1 MGHRPRERS
10 VLIMSKNDLFQPQ
23 QFRTPLSRARG
34 MGASRH
40 GVSHFITE
48 RVSGLALAPLSIWGV
63 FAALKMIGADQQTAA
78 AWVSQPVN
86 AVLLGLLLI
95 SALIH
100 LSNAVQVVIEDYVHR
115 FTSKSALVIGNL
127 FVCVLAGAVGIFS
140 ILKVALTVTGA
151 H

>member
-1 MGHRPRERS
+1 
-10 VLIMSKNDLFQPQ
+10 MSSNKDLFQPI

-34 MGASRH
+34 MGSAHH

-48 RVSGLALAPLSIWGV
+48 RVSGLAFAPLSIWGV
-63 FAALKMIGADQQTAA
+63 YSALKLIGADQHTVAT
-78 AWVSQPVN
+78 WIGQPVN

-95 SALIH
+95 SALVH
-100 LSNAVQVVIEDYVHR
+100 LQSAVQVVIEDYIYS

-140 ILKVALTVTGA
+140 ILKVALSVTGA

>member
-1 MGHRPRERS
+1 
-10 VLIMSKNDLFQPQ
+10 MSSNKDLFQPR

-34 MGASRH
+34 MGSSHH

-48 RVSGLALAPLSIWGV
+48 RVSGLAFAPLTVWGV
-63 FAALKMIGADQQTAA
+63 YSALKLIGADQHTVAT
-78 AWVSQPVN
+78 WIGQPVN

-95 SALIH
+95 SALVH
-100 LSNAVQVVIEDYVHR
+100 LQGAVQVVIEDYIYR
-115 FTSKSALVIGNL
+115 FTTKSALVIGNL

>member
-1 MGHRPRERS
+1 
-10 VLIMSKNDLFQPQ
+10 MSKNEDFQVQ

-34 MGASRH
+34 LGAARH
-40 GVSHFITE
+40 GVGHFITE
-48 RVSGLALAPLSIWGV
+48 RVSGLALIPLSLWGV
-63 FAALKMIGADQQTAA
+63 YAALKLIGADQATVA
-78 AWVSQPVN
+78 AWISQPVN
-86 AVLLGLLLI
+86 AVLASLLLI
-95 SALIH
+95 AALIH
-100 LSNAVQVVIEDYVHR
+100 LSNQMQVVIEDYIHR

>member
-1 MGHRPRERS
+1 
-10 VLIMSKNDLFQPQ
+10 MSSNKDLFQPI

-34 MGASRH
+34 LGASRH

-48 RVSGLALAPLSIWGV
+48 RVSGLALAPLSVWGV
-63 FAALKMIGADQQTAA
+63 FAALKMIGADQHTVA
-78 AWVSQPVN
+78 AWLGQPLN

-100 LSNAVQVVIEDYVHR
+100 LSNAVQVVIEDYIER

>member
-1 MGHRPRERS
+1 
-10 VLIMSKNDLFQPQ
+10 MSKNEIFQPI

-40 GVSHFITE
+40 GVGHFITE

-63 FAALKMIGADQQTAA
+63 FSALKMIGADQHTVAT
-78 AWVSQPVN
+78 WIGQPVN
-86 AVLLGLLLI
+86 AVLLGLLLV

-100 LSNAVQVVIEDYVHR
+100 LQAAVQVVIEDYIHG
-115 FTSKSALVIGNL
+115 FAGKSALVIGNL
-127 FVCVLAGAVGIFS
+127 FVCVAAGAVGIFS

-151 H
+151 Q

>member
-1 MGHRPRERS
+1 
-10 VLIMSKNDLFQPQ
+10 MSSNKDLFQPI

-34 MGASRH
+34 LGASRH

-63 FAALKMIGADQQTAA
+63 FAALKMIGADQHTVA
-78 AWVSQPVN
+78 AWLGQPLN

-100 LSNAVQVVIEDYVHR
+100 LSNAVQVVIEDYIYG

-127 FVCVLAGAVGIFS
+127 FVCVLAGAVGVFS
-140 ILKVALTVTGA
+140 ILKIAMTVTGA

>member
-1 MGHRPRERS
+1 
-10 VLIMSKNDLFQPQ
+10 MSKNDLFQPQ

-63 FAALKMIGADQQTAA
+63 FAALKLIGADQQTAA
-78 AWVSQPVN
+78 VWVSQPVN

>member
-1 MGHRPRERS
+1 
-10 VLIMSKNDLFQPQ
+10 MSSNKDLFQPI

-34 MGASRH
+34 MGSAHH

-48 RVSGLALAPLSIWGV
+48 RVSGLAFAPLSIWGV
-63 FAALKMIGADQQTAA
+63 YSALKLIGADQHTVAT
-78 AWVSQPVN
+78 WIGQPVN

-95 SALIH
+95 SALVH
-100 LSNAVQVVIEDYVHR
+100 LQNAVQVVIEDYIYS

-140 ILKVALTVTGA
+140 ILKVALSVTGA

>member
-1 MGHRPRERS
+1 
-10 VLIMSKNDLFQPQ
+10 MSKNDLFQPI

-34 MGASRH
+34 LGASRH

-48 RVSGLALAPLSIWGV
+48 RVSGLALAPLSVWGV
-63 FAALKMIGADQQTAA
+63 FAALKLVGADQHTAA
-78 AWVSQPVN
+78 AWVGQPVN
-86 AVLLGLLLI
+86 AVLLSLLLI

-100 LSNAVQVVIEDYVHR
+100 LSNTIQVVIEDYIHR

-127 FVCVLAGAVGIFS
+127 FVCVLAGAVGVFS
-140 ILKVALTVTGA
+140 ILKVAMTVTGA

>member
-1 MGHRPRERS
+1 
-10 VLIMSKNDLFQPQ
+10 MSKNDLFQPI

-34 MGASRH
+34 LGASRH

-48 RVSGLALAPLSIWGV
+48 RVSGLALAPLSVWGV
-63 FAALKMIGADQQTAA
+63 FAALKMIGADQHTVA
-78 AWVSQPVN
+78 AWISQPLN

-100 LSNAVQVVIEDYVHR
+100 LSNAVQVVIEDYIHG
-115 FTSKSALVIGNL
+115 FTGKSALVIGNL
-127 FVCVLAGAVGIFS
+127 FVCVLAGAIGIFS

>member
-1 MGHRPRERS
+1 
-10 VLIMSKNDLFQPQ
+10 MSKNDLFQPQ

-63 FAALKMIGADQQTAA
+63 FAALKLIGADQQTAA
-78 AWVSQPVN
+78 VWVSQPVN
-86 AVLLGLLLI
+86 ALLLGLLLI

-151 H
+151 Q

>member
-1 MGHRPRERS
+1 
-10 VLIMSKNDLFQPQ
+10 MSKNDLFQPQ

-63 FAALKMIGADQQTAA
+63 FAALKLIGADQQTAA

>member
-1 MGHRPRERS
+1 
-10 VLIMSKNDLFQPQ
+10 MSKNDLFQPQ

-63 FAALKMIGADQQTAA
+63 FAALKLIGADQQTAA
-78 AWVSQPVN
+78 VWVSQPVN

-140 ILKVALTVTGA
+140 ILKVALTLTGA

>member
-1 MGHRPRERS
+1 
-10 VLIMSKNDLFQPQ
+10 MSKNDIFQPI

-34 MGASRH
+34 LGAARH

-48 RVSGLALAPLSIWGV
+48 RVSGLAFAPLSIWGV
-63 FAALKMIGADQQTAA
+63 FGALKLIGADQHTAA
-78 AWVSQPVN
+78 TWIGQPLN
-86 AVLLGLLLI
+86 AVLLSLLLI

-100 LSNAVQVVIEDYVHR
+100 LSNAVQVVIEDYIHR

-127 FVCVLAGAVGIFS
+127 FVCVLAGAVGVFS

>member
-1 MGHRPRERS
+1 
-10 VLIMSKNDLFQPQ
+10 MSKNDIFQPI

-63 FAALKMIGADQQTAA
+63 FAALKLVGADQHTAA
-78 AWVSQPVN
+78 AWVGQPVN
-86 AVLLGLLLI
+86 AVLLSLLLI

-100 LSNAVQVVIEDYVHR
+100 LSNAVQVVIEDYIHR

-127 FVCVLAGAVGIFS
+127 FVCVLAGAVGVFS

>member
-1 MGHRPRERS
+1 
-10 VLIMSKNDLFQPQ
+10 MSSNKDLFQPI

-34 MGASRH
+34 MGSSHH

-63 FAALKMIGADQQTAA
+63 YSALKLIGADQHTVAT
-78 AWVSQPVN
+78 WIGQPVN

-95 SALIH
+95 SALVH
-100 LSNAVQVVIEDYVHR
+100 LQSAVQVVIEDYIYR
-115 FTSKSALVIGNL
+115 FTTKSALVIGNL